1 MGCHAEF
8 LRVALDGRE
17 DLSRAVLAE
26 PLAVAGRWHE
36 PRIRALGELA
46 MVTTVEPW
54 RLSRTH
60 LARAHA
66 AGLGDADIVHA
77 IALTSFFGH
86 LNRVADAVAVPL
98 DYHVRLQPLAA
109 EPATPPLARA
119 PRRID
124 GPAALPMELRPA
136 TAAALAAWHDYLID
150 RDPANA
156 EIAAWVAELVGDG
169 DAIGGDVSER
179 RKLVETVTLAP
190 WKLSDDAFAPLRAI
204 GYDDAKLFGVCAAA
218 SSFGTM
224 SRIRVAMIA
233 MGHDAWS

>member
-8 LRVALDGRE
+8 LRVALDGRD

-26 PLAVAGRWHE
+26 PHAVAARWHE

-46 MVTTVEPW
+46 MVTTIEPW
-54 RLSRTH
+54 RLSRAH
-60 LARAHA
+60 LERARAG
-66 AGLGDADIVHA
+66 GLTDADIVHA

-98 DYHVRLQPLAA
+98 DYKVRLQPLSA

-124 GPAALPMELRPA
+124 GPPALSLDVRPA
-136 TAAALAAWHDYLID
+136 TAAALAAWHDYLIE

-169 DAIGGDVSER
+169 DAIPDEISER
-179 RKLVETVTLAP
+179 RRLVEIVTLAP

-204 GYDDAKLFGVCAAA
+204 GHDDAMLFGLCAAA

-224 SRIRVAMIA
+224 SRIRVATIA
-233 MGHDAWS
+233 LGHDAWS

>member
-26 PLAVAGRWHE
+26 PHAVAGRWHE
-36 PRIRALGELA
+36 PRIRALAELA

-54 RLSRTH
+54 RLSRGH
-60 LARAHA
+60 LARARD
-66 AGLGDADIVHA
+66 AGLGDGDIVHA
-77 IALTSFFGH
+77 IALSSFFGH
-86 LNRVADAVAVPL
+86 LNRVADAVAVAL
-98 DYHVRLQPLAA
+98 DYHVRLKPLSP

-119 PRRID
+119 PGRID
-124 GPAALPMELRPA
+124 GAPALSLDIRPA
-136 TAAALAAWHDYLID
+136 TQAALAAWHDYLID
-150 RDPANA
+150 RDPGNA

-169 DAIGGDVSER
+169 EPVLGEVSER
-179 RKLVETVTLAP
+179 RKLVEIVTLAP

-204 GYDDAKLFGVCAAA
+204 GYDDAMLFGLCAAA

-224 SRIRVAMIA
+224 SRTRVSLIA
-233 MGHDAWS
+233 LGHEAWS